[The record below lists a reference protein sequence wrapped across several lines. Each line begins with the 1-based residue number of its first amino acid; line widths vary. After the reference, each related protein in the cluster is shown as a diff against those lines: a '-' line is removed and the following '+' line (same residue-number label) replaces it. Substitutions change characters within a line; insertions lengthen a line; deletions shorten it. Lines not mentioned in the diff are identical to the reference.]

1 MGLIDYEEI
10 ALRMKSFNEE
20 RGEET
25 DDEIWVLQH
34 NSVYTYG
41 VSTDRKSI
49 PAHLPYPVLSS
60 DRGGEITYHGPGQLV
75 VYILMDFHRASI
87 KPKEFVRKFQS
98 CIYKTVSC
106 YCKEF
111 ILDENETGIFFK
123 NKKVASFGLK
133 ITKRGSYHGAAINH
147 NMNLDAWNEIVI
159 CGNPNHQ
166 AIDLRSIGVN
176 IDRDELI
183 GEVRKNIL
191 LEFDSQIL
199 KAS

>member
-1 MGLIDYEEI
+1 MDYEEI
-10 ALRMKSFNEE
+10 AVRMKSFNEE

-25 DDEIWVLQH
+25 EDEIWVLEH

-41 VSTDRKSI
+41 VSTDLKNI
-49 PAHLPYPVLSS
+49 PAQLPYPVLST

-87 KPKEFVRKFQS
+87 KPREFIRKFQS
-98 CIYKTVSC
+98 SIFKTVSP

-111 ILDENETGIFFK
+111 ILNEDEAGIFFK
-123 NKKVASFGLK
+123 DQKVASFGLK
-133 ITKRGSYHGAAINH
+133 MTKSGSYHGAAINH
-147 NMNLDAWNEIVI
+147 DMNLDAWNEIVI
-159 CGNPNHQ
+159 CGNPDHQ
-166 AIDLRSIGVN
+166 AIDLRSIGVS

-183 GEVRKNIL
+183 GEVKKNIL
-191 LEFDSQIL
+191 LEFESQIL

>member
-1 MGLIDYEEI
+1 MDYEEI
-10 ALRMKSFNEE
+10 AVRMKSFNEE

-25 DDEIWVLQH
+25 EDEIWVLEH

-41 VSTDRKSI
+41 VSTDLKNI
-49 PAHLPYPVLSS
+49 PAQLPYPVLST

-87 KPKEFVRKFQS
+87 KPREFIRKFQS
-98 CIYKTVSC
+98 SIFKTVSP

-111 ILDENETGIFFK
+111 ILNEDEAGIFFK
-123 NKKVASFGLK
+123 DQKVASFGLK
-133 ITKRGSYHGAAINH
+133 MTKSGSYHGAAINH

-159 CGNPNHQ
+159 CGNPDHQ
-166 AIDLRSIGVN
+166 AIDLRSIGVS

-183 GEVRKNIL
+183 GEVKKNIL
-191 LEFDSQIL
+191 LEFESQIL